1 MARIYIHDLSKNPS
15 GIIPLGEAKIRIGY
29 VRVIHPTNLL
39 DISKMID
46 EIIELIST
54 EVQTESLEKLI
65 QVKAM
70 KLQETFKKV
79 KPFKK
84 QKRWN
89 TIGKVWKWVAGT
101 PDADDLQIINSTL
114 NSLIEENN
122 HQVMI
127 NEALNRRLQEVTDI
141 ANQVLKNEAQR
152 YERRYATETRQLII
166 LSNLDI
172 LQDQIET
179 IEEAILSAK
188 HGIPN
193 SKILSTEDLQMI
205 NEFLKKNGITYTT
218 AEELLARSCKTS
230 APQNTFTTLHYTLH
244 EESVANENNAHSSGS
259 NTKL

>member
-1 MARIYIHDLSKNPS
+1 MIILTNVMAKIYIHDLSKNPLA
-15 GIIPLGEAKIRIGY
+15 IIPLGEAKIRIGY
-29 VRVIHPTNLL
+29 VRVIHPINLL
-39 DISKMID
+39 DLSKTID
-46 EIIELIST
+46 ETIELIPT

-65 QVKAM
+65 QLKAM

-141 ANQVLKNEAQR
+141 G
-152 YERRYATETRQLII
+152 LII

-205 NEFLKKNGITYTT
+205 NEFLKKNGIAYTT
-218 AEELLARSCKTS
+218 AEELLARSV
-230 APQNTFTTLHYTLH
+230 AQFMMNTTHVLYMLKFPRISSQIY
-244 EESVANENNAHSSGS
+244 EYDFIEPIVANG
-259 NTKL
+259 KRI